1 MDGLGIEDLKEEQR
15 FLLLVVLAYQ
25 AALESRKKM
34 AANDIPVPASLRGK
48 WGDCHAQ
55 SWFLIR
61 FRPVTI

>member
-34 AANDIPVPASLRGK
+34 AANDIAVPANAVSGANAMHK
-48 WGDCHAQ
+48 VGFW
-55 SWFLIR
+55 
-61 FRPVTI
+61 